1 MSDSHREQVLTY
13 RSTAQNV
20 RAIRQVAA
28 ALNVPV
34 SQLLRLA
41 VDAFLARPGVQRL
54 SQMSL
59 EDRVMWQNQNVNE
72 GRHRNAG
79 IELE

>member
-1 MSDSHREQVLTY
+1 MSDSHREQVLTF

-20 RAIRQVAA
+20 RAIRQVST
-28 ALNVPV
+28 ALAIPV

-41 VDAFLARPGVQRL
+41 VEDFLRRPGVSRL

-59 EDRVMWQNQNVNE
+59 EDRVLHQQKNVSE
-72 GRHRNAG
+72 GRHKNDG